1 MAFSIAKLSKLDY
14 FCHRFVSLNFGSKGI
29 DLKHIGALQFSFS
42 ADSLFVLC
50 QMREKGYFEHFDE
63 IQA

>member
-1 MAFSIAKLSKLDY
+1 M
-14 FCHRFVSLNFGSKGI
+14 SLNYGSKGI

-63 IQA
+63 IQAWKQSDHLETAVYSFAFK